1 MTPLL
6 HTAQGSLGCQS
17 LWLAACGRDK
27 LGTGAL
33 AGSGQAARC
42 SSPVMQHR
50 GGVTAVHAPFG
61 VLPNSPGEHT
71 IGQHAGDGSGGMLC
85 AMPFPCHRAYQV

>member
-50 GGVTAVHAPFG
+50 GGVTAVMRLWCPAKHAW
-61 VLPNSPGEHT
+61 EHT
-71 IGQHAGDGSGGMLC
+71 IGRHAGD
-85 AMPFPCHRAYQV
+85 R